1 MENIEEA
8 KKQLFQ
14 SVKSFTDALTS
25 LLQAADEMGWLDD
38 LMVYVEELV
47 EEKEDEEEEKMR
59 EENADGQS

>member
-1 MENIEEA
+1 MENEKVKRELLHGVVHCA
-8 KKQLFQ
+8 KVLTAIMQA
-14 SVKSFTDALTS
+14 VKA
-25 LLQAADEMGWLDD
+25 MGWLDD